1 MWVGHIQSI
10 EGHKNNNNNKKWG
23 GKTKNQ
29 KQKFPR
35 EEGIPF
41 EEGNIETLPEFVAFP
56 PAHIQILESRLPL
69 QLLPEFPA
77 SWHAWQISDLLALTI
92 KWADKTTSLVAIR
105 SVHRYPSYWFCFFGD
120 PCFTREGNFPP
131 YDLCMWHVELSV
143 ALAIAGHSLWRS
155 AGSPGPG
162 ACGSHP
168 QRLARSGTS
177 AGTS

>member
-69 QLLPEFPA
+69 NSCLSFQPAGMPGRFQTYWPSQSSEPTKQPLSLQLGRCIVIHPIGSVSSEIPALHGKVTSLLMISACGTWNCLWLLP
-77 SWHAWQISDLLALTI
+77 LLATPSDALQV
-92 KWADKTTSLVAIR
+92 LLGQGPVA
-105 SVHRYPSYWFCFFGD
+105 
-120 PCFTREGNFPP
+120 
-131 YDLCMWHVELSV
+131 
-143 ALAIAGHSLWRS
+143 AIHS
-155 AGSPGPG
+155 G
-162 ACGSHP
+162 
-168 QRLARSGTS
+168 
-177 AGTS
+177 